1 MTTKKYTTKI
11 NYANSNKTTMKSV
24 VPTDIINHL
33 QLSHGDT
40 IKWIITDDGKVEIE
54 KLEL

>member
-1 MTTKKYTTKI
+1 MTTKKYTSKL
-11 NYANSNKTTMKSV
+11 NYANSNKTTMKAV
-24 VPTDIINHL
+24 VPSDIISHL

-40 IKWIITDDGKVEIE
+40 LKWIINQDGSVQLE

>member
-11 NYANSNKTTMKSV
+11 NYANSNKTTMKAV
-24 VPTDIINHL
+24 VPSDITDHL
-33 QLSHGDT
+33 NLQHGDT
-40 IKWIITDDGKVEIE
+40 IKWIITDEGRVVIE